1 MQRFSECI
9 DEEIEMC
16 NKRLV
21 FRLCTD
27 YPDYHALLEANSAI
41 RDGDL
46 KANSYL
52 E

>member
-1 MQRFSECI
+1 MRKLRYAINDLFFGCGA
-9 DEEIEMC
+9 
-16 NKRLV
+16 
-21 FRLCTD
+21 D